1 MPKNAQTNSQQVY
14 EKMLNI
20 TLHQENGN
28 QHQNEV
34 SPHTHLNNIIKKKKT
49 RYRVLVKMWSS
60 LNSCTLL
67 VEIYNGNITM
77 ENNMEIPQE
86 LK

>member
-34 SPHTHLNNIIKKKKT
+34 SPHTHLNNIIKKKNQISG
-49 RYRVLVKMWSS
+49 VGE
-60 LNSCTLL
+60 N
-67 VEIYNGNITM
+67 VEQFEFLYTTGGN
-77 ENNMEIPQE
+77 
-86 LK
+86 L